1 MAKNTNTAEAL
12 VGLVRQVTKTWATQ
26 RKAEERHASARLRR
40 DDRMWRQRGYTFK
53 EAADQVMAKA
63 YAHASDNGKLPAN
76 ARQIMYA
83 ARPSI
88 LEITGKDQMSD
99 KYFTQQLLPDYIEDH
114 YSECSNWDVVYD
126 ARGTFTEPH
135 TNVEVGLGTIEV
147 RDYLRGTHRGQTKRN
162 VGGIEEDPQFPTLGP
177 DNRYKAILFIEK
189 EGFDPLLRAAEIA
202 ERFDIAIMSTKGV
215 SVTAA
220 RRLLDRLDRSVDQIL
235 VLHDFDVSGFTI
247 CGTLAR
253 SSRRYHFTNQVEI
266 IDIGLRLAD
275 VEAMNLQSEPVSDR
289 ADWRSRAITLRRH
302 GATSEEIDFLQ
313 ENRVELNAMSS
324 RQFVDHLEAKFAEHG
339 VTKVLPEKAIL
350 EGHARYLLEVLIANQ
365 ELEKILPL
373 VREQAAAQKLPA
385 DLRSLVAK
393 QFEKTPAW
401 AWDRAVV
408 DLVKRLPPPRPRR
421 KKAS

>member
-177 DNRYKAILFIEK
+177 
-189 EGFDPLLRAAEIA
+189 

-408 DLVKRLPPPRPRR
+408 DLVKRLPPPKPRR
-421 KKAS
+421 KKTS